1 MGMVTRV
8 RARSAWFGRL
18 VSLPGT
24 VDDIK
29 AWGRVAAPILSG
41 SALLWERARG
51 WVVDRAAALAALD
64 GVLQVIGW
72 ISVVLSVLVVAA
84 VAWNTYQARRGRGVL
99 PQIAAGAPDES
110 EYVVLN
116 WWGESGNPLRDE
128 ALWGLGGMLSGKKRY
143 PRMILIKKTGQ
154 VKEIPYPP
162 VHNRL
167 PSSSQPPSESGHE

>member
-1 MGMVTRV
+1 MGMLARV

-72 ISVVLSVLVVAA
+72 ISVVLLVLVVAA

-110 EYVVLN
+110 GYVVLN

-128 ALWGLGGMLSGKKRY
+128 MIRDLLGRAHKRY

-162 VHNRL
+162 VENRI
-167 PSSSQPPSESGHE
+167 PRPHR

>member
-1 MGMVTRV
+1 MGMLTRV
-8 RARSAWFGRL
+8 RAGSVWFGRL

-29 AWGRVAAPILSG
+29 AWGRIAAPILSG

-99 PQIAAGAPDES
+99 TRIAAGAPDES

-116 WWGESGNPLRDE
+116 WWGESGNPLRDDM
-128 ALWGLGGMLSGKKRY
+128 LWGLGGMLSRKTRY
-143 PRMILIKKTGQ
+143 PKMIFVKKTGEI
-154 VKEIPYPP
+154 KEIPYPP
-162 VHNRL
+162 VENRI
-167 PSSSQPPSESGHE
+167 PRSPRPPSE